1 MKIRASM
8 ILAGLTALALGCGG
22 ADEADMGEMG
32 DEMGEMESEMVDSAG
47 GMMEEG
53 EMGDTMMPD
62 TMQGMPEEMMEDTTG
77 GMSGGR

>member
-8 ILAGLTALALGCGG
+8 LLAGLTALALGCGG
-22 ADEADMGEMG
+22 ADEADTG
-32 DEMGEMESEMVDSAG
+32 EMGEMESEMVDSAG